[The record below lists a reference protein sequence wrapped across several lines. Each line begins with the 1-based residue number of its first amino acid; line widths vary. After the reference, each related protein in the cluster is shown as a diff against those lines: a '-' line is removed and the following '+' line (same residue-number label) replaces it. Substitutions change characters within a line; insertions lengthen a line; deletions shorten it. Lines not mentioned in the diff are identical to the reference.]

1 MFIRTYIFLC
11 RSDVVTSFSSVINN
25 YLEREVTLQLY
36 YYGTLIAT
44 QKIFQ

>member
-11 RSDVVTSFSSVINN
+11 RSDVATSFSNVINN
-25 YLEREVTLQLY
+25 YLERKIALQFY

-44 QKIFQ
+44 

>member
-11 RSDVVTSFSSVINN
+11 RSGVVTSFSSVINN

-44 QKIFQ
+44 